1 MEQRIAIVTGG
12 LRGLGRAMALGL
24 AREGHHVVAVGHIDA
39 DVVDIEAATAGA
51 NFLGQILP
59 LVADLRRPADCDRIV
74 ATTRE
79 RFGAVHIL
87 VNNAGLTF
95 TTIDPAR
102 FRRSEPQ
109 KFWQVPD
116 DIVRAVIETNYIA
129 ADQMSR
135 RVASRMVEQGW
146 GRIVNVTT
154 KLDTMNRPHT
164 SPYGSSKAALEMAT
178 EVWAK
183 EVEGT
188 GLTINIV
195 DPGAGANTPGMA
207 EEMRTTSR
215 EGRAPRLVEPEE
227 MVPPLLYVVSREADN
242 VNGWRFDANL
252 WDKSFLPRIWW
263 RTVRATQMPPGS
275 ASASSRAA
283 ILTPSP

>member
-1 MEQRIAIVTGG
+1 MEQRVAIITGG
-12 LRGLGRAMALGL
+12 LRGLGRAMTFGL
-24 AREGHHVVAVGHIDA
+24 AREGHDVVAVGHIDT
-39 DVVDIEAATAGA
+39 DIAEVESAAA
-51 NFLGQILP
+51 NVKGRILP
-59 LVADLRRPADCDRIV
+59 IIADLRRPAECDRIV
-74 ATTRE
+74 AMTLE
-79 RFGAVHIL
+79 RFRAVHIL

-102 FRRSEPQ
+102 FRRAEPQ
-109 KFWQVPD
+109 KFWQVSD
-116 DIVRAVIETNYIA
+116 SIARAVIETNYLA
-129 ADQMSR
+129 ADQMAR
-135 RVASRMVEQGW
+135 RAAPIMVEQGW

-164 SPYGSSKAALEMAT
+164 SPYGASKAALEMAT

-195 DPGAGANTPGMA
+195 NPGAGANTPGMA
-207 EEMRTTSR
+207 DEMRRMSR

-227 MVPPLLYVVSREADN
+227 MVPPLLYVVSREADQ

-252 WDKSFLPRIWW
+252 WDASLPPVEAAR
-263 RTVRATQMPPGS
+263 RAGRPAGFEMHPQPG
-275 ASASSRAA
+275 
-283 ILTPSP
+283 

>member
-1 MEQRIAIVTGG
+1 MEQRVAIVTGG
-12 LRGLGRAMALGL
+12 LRGLGRAMAFGL
-24 AREGHHVVAVGHIDA
+24 MQEGHSVVAVGHIDA
-39 DVVDIEAATAGA
+39 DIAEIEAATAGA
-51 NFLGQILP
+51 NFAGEILP
-59 LVADLRRPADCDRIV
+59 LVADLRRPADCDRVV
-74 ATTRE
+74 AIARE
-79 RFGAVHIL
+79 RFGRVQVL

-102 FRRSEPQ
+102 YRREEPQ
-109 KFWQVPD
+109 KFWQVSD

-129 ADQMSR
+129 ADQMAR
-135 RVASRMVEQGW
+135 RVAPQMVEAGW

-164 SPYGSSKAALEMAT
+164 SPYGASKAALEMAT

-195 DPGAGANTPGMA
+195 NPGAGANTPGMA
-207 EEMRTTSR
+207 EEMRVMSR

-227 MVPPLLYVVSREADN
+227 MVPPLLYVVSRQADG

-252 WDKSFLPRIWW
+252 WDTALPPAEAAR
-263 RTVRATQMPPGS
+263 RAGRPAGFEMHPQLPNH
-275 ASASSRAA
+275 A
-283 ILTPSP
+283 

>member
-1 MEQRIAIVTGG
+1 MEQRVAIVTGG

-24 AREGHHVVAVGHIDA
+24 AREGHDVVAVGHIDA
-39 DVVDIEAATAGA
+39 DVVEVEATTAGA
-51 NFLGQILP
+51 NFAGQILP
-59 LVADLRRPADCDRIV
+59 LVADLRLPAECDRVV
-74 ATTRE
+74 AMAQE
-79 RFGAVHIL
+79 RFGGAHIL

-102 FRRSEPQ
+102 FRRPEPQ
-109 KFWQVPD
+109 KFWQVSD
-116 DIVRAVIETNYIA
+116 DIVRAVIETNYLA

-135 RVASRMVEQGW
+135 RVAPGMVDQGW

-164 SPYGSSKAALEMAT
+164 SPYGASKAALEMAT

-195 DPGAGANTPGMA
+195 NPGAGANTPGMA
-207 EEMRTTSR
+207 DEMRAMSR

-227 MVPPLLYVVSREADN
+227 MVPPLLYVVSREADA

-252 WDKSFLPRIWW
+252 WDRSFPGAEAARRAGRPAGFEMHPQPVERAWW
-263 RTVRATQMPPGS
+263 
-275 ASASSRAA
+275 
-283 ILTPSP
+283 

>member
-12 LRGLGRAMALGL
+12 LRGLGRAMTIGL
-24 AREGHHVVAVGHIDA
+24 AREGHKVVAVGHIDSDIA
-39 DVVDIEAATAGA
+39 EIEAAAGGKLA
-51 NFLGQILP
+51 GEILP
-59 LVADLRRPADCDRIV
+59 LVADLRRSAECDRVV
-74 ATTRE
+74 AMVQE
-79 RFGAVHIL
+79 RLGTPQIL

-102 FRRSEPQ
+102 FRRPEPQ
-109 KFWQVPD
+109 KFWHVPD
-116 DIVRAVIETNYIA
+116 AIVRAVIETNYIA
-129 ADQMSR
+129 ADQMAR
-135 RVASRMVEQGW
+135 RVAPRMVEQGW

-164 SPYGSSKAALEMAT
+164 SPYGASKAALEMAT

-195 DPGAGANTPGMA
+195 NPGAGANTPGMA
-207 EEMRTTSR
+207 DEMRAMSR

-227 MVPPLLYVVSREADN
+227 MVPPLLYVVSPEADT

-252 WDKSFLPRIWW
+252 WDTASPPAEAAR
-263 RTVRATQMPPGS
+263 RAGRLAGFEMHPQPV
-275 ASASSRAA
+275 
-283 ILTPSP
+283 

>member
-1 MEQRIAIVTGG
+1 MPMEQRVAIVTGG
-12 LRGLGRAMALGL
+12 LRGLGRAMAFGL
-24 AREGHHVVAVGHIDA
+24 AREGHHVVAVGH
-39 DVVDIEAATAGA
+39 VHTDIAEVEAAASGSNMTT
-51 NFLGQILP
+51 QILP
-59 LVADLRRPADCDRIV
+59 LVADLRRPADCDHVV
-74 ATTRE
+74 ATALS
-79 RFGAVHIL
+79 RFGQVHIL

-102 FRRSEPQ
+102 FRRAEPQ
-109 KFWQVPD
+109 KFWQVSD

-129 ADQMSR
+129 ADQMAR
-135 RVASRMVEQGW
+135 RVAPAMVEQGW

-164 SPYGSSKAALEMAT
+164 SPYGASKAALEMAT

-195 DPGAGANTPGMA
+195 NPGAGANTPGMA
-207 EEMRTTSR
+207 DEMRTMSR

-227 MVPPLLYVVSREADN
+227 MVPPLLYVVSREADA

-252 WDKSFLPRIWW
+252 WDASLPSAEAAR
-263 RTVRATQMPPGS
+263 RAGRPAGFEMHPQ
-275 ASASSRAA
+275 
-283 ILTPSP
+283 PS

>member
-1 MEQRIAIVTGG
+1 MT
-12 LRGLGRAMALGL
+12 LS
-24 AREGHHVVAVGHIDA
+24 
-39 DVVDIEAATAGA
+39 
-51 NFLGQILP
+51 
-59 LVADLRRPADCDRIV
+59 
-74 ATTRE
+74 
-79 RFGAVHIL
+79 RFGSVHIL

-135 RVASRMVEQGW
+135 RVAPLMVEQGW

-164 SPYGSSKAALEMAT
+164 SPYGASKAALEMAT

-195 DPGAGANTPGMA
+195 NPGAGANTPGMA
-207 EEMRTTSR
+207 EEMRTMSR

-252 WDKSFLPRIWW
+252 WDPSLAPAEAAR
-263 RTVRATQMPPGS
+263 RAGRPAGFEMHPQPG
-275 ASASSRAA
+275 
-283 ILTPSP
+283 

>member
-1 MEQRIAIVTGG
+1 MEQRVAIVTGG

-24 AREGHHVVAVGHIDA
+24 AREGHNVVAVGHIDA
-39 DVVDIEAATAGA
+39 DVAEVEATAADLKGRV
-51 NFLGQILP
+51 LP
-59 LVADLRRPADCDRIV
+59 LVADLRRPGECDRVV
-74 ATTRE
+74 AMAGS
-79 RFGAVHIL
+79 RFGGVHIL

-102 FRRSEPQ
+102 FRRAEPQ
-109 KFWQVPD
+109 KFWQLPD

-129 ADQMSR
+129 ADQMAR
-135 RVASRMVEQGW
+135 RVAPRMVEQGW

-164 SPYGSSKAALEMAT
+164 SPYGASKAALEMAT

-195 DPGAGANTPGMA
+195 NPGAGANTPGMA
-207 EEMRTTSR
+207 DEMRRMSR

-227 MVPPLLYVVSREADN
+227 MVPPLLYVVSHESDTL
-242 VNGWRFDANL
+242 NGWRFDANL
-252 WDKSFLPRIWW
+252 WDPSLPTADAAR
-263 RTVRATQMPPGS
+263 RAGRPAGFEMHPQPG
-275 ASASSRAA
+275 
-283 ILTPSP
+283 